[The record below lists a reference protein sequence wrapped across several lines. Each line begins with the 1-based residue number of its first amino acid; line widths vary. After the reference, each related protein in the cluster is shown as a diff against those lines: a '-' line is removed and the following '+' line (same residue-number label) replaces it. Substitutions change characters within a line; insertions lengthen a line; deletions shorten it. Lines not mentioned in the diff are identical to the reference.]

1 MSYIELLNLTV
12 VIVINLGFISYL
24 ASNKLGI
31 SNVPILI
38 ILGLLFGPVFN
49 LIPNAEAHH
58 IFNYVRVVG
67 LVIILFAEGQNLK
80 WPIIKKHISTIGLL
94 DTLGLFV
101 TAMLGGFFFTLLF
114 DLPFEAGFLFGAIIS
129 ATDPATLIPLF
140 KQQKVNEDIK
150 TVIVTESVF
159 NDPLGIVL
167 TTLAVALILPQ
178 AGEAHLLEVIAGYTT
193 LYPGAV
199 IFFLYEVISAI
210 LIGLMLGYAGYW
222 VVKKVGSEV
231 PPELT
236 GLVMAM
242 GGFFLGEVAM
252 TSGYLVATT
261 IGIVF
266 GNHDLIFKNKKAN
279 EKFDKMIEPDLNFS
293 EKLSDMS
300 SVFIFVLLGATIN
313 LSSLGATFLKGSVLA
328 LLVIL
333 VVRPVAVSLILP
345 LRKWNLKQYLFISLE
360 GPRGIVPSAMSA
372 LPLSLGMMYHDQT
385 MIEWGQVILS
395 ATLTTII
402 FSEIIET
409 IWVKFLNNKLLK

>member
-58 IFNYVRVVG
+58 IFNYVRVDG

-94 DTLGLFV
+94 DTLGLFI

-279 EKFDKMIEPDLNFS
+279 EKFDKMIEPELNFS